1 MGLDQSVYWIDEE
14 DFVGDIENP
23 REDYFDTDIYYW
35 RKFYSLNNWMSD
47 LWEKKGGKREDFNCS
62 HMRLYPE
69 DIDQLEKD
77 MEKDDFW
84 IYEWEYEERE
94 EHKADLKKFIDMIR
108 TEYSDCIIVY
118 HPWW

>member
-23 REDYFDTDIYYW
+23 REDYFYTDIYYW
-35 RKFYSLNNWMSD
+35 RKFYSLNNWMGD

-62 HMRLYPE
+62 YMRLYPE